1 MVVVVMV
8 RVGLWRP
15 PTNMNIVIISFNNH
29 NLVGLRAM
37 MMMIVMITVV
47 VVVVPVAVTWVRVGV
62 WSTSTESG
70 VAVRPVD
77 MNERSRPLGTL
88 LA

>member
-1 MVVVVMV
+1 
-8 RVGLWRP
+8 
-15 PTNMNIVIISFNNH
+15 
-29 NLVGLRAM
+29 
-37 MMMIVMITVV
+37 MMMIVMITVVV